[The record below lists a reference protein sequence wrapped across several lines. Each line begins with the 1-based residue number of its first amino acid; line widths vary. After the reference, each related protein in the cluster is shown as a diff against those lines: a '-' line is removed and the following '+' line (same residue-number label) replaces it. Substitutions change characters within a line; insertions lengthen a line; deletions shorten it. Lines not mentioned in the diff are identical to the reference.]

1 MEEKKKQPV
10 VVRASGIKKSFRVF
24 TDKSQTLKERLI
36 YWKRGKYTIHPV
48 LKGIDLEIRKGETVA
63 LIGQNGSGK
72 STFLKLLTGIMYPD
86 AGTISITGK
95 VSSLLELGAG
105 FHPDFSGRENIYN
118 NASIFGL
125 SKKQIDQ
132 RYDRIV
138 AFSELEEYIDNP
150 VRTYSSGMYM
160 RLAFSVA
167 INVNAEILL
176 IDEILAVGDANFQKK
191 CLDMIRHLKR
201 QGVTIVLVT
210 HDMGAV
216 ERICDRAVWLVD
228 GFIRKQGKP
237 REIIGDYLMNMDEK
251 ADVIARKEKDR
262 EKAVSAAADEEAETK
277 TPSEINPVENT
288 PSENTELKIE
298 PQADVLEGVKSGLL
312 EYNENGEKNRWGNGD
327 VLISRVDLLDSE
339 DKLTSMILSGT
350 RLTICIHY
358 EVMNAIET
366 LAFGVAVKNTTGD
379 FCIATNSDL
388 RHIKLGSPVVGEKG
402 CVNIRIEHFDL
413 AKGTYTIDV
422 AAHSLEGLPYD
433 YQLDKYS
440 FMVSNVFLDVGI
452 YAPHMLFKVT
462 REG

>member
-1 MEEKKKQPV
+1 MQEKKKQQQPV
-10 VVRASGIKKSFRVF
+10 VIRVAGLKKSFRVF

-36 YWKRGKYTIHPV
+36 YWKRGRYSVHEV
-48 LKGIDLEIRKGETVA
+48 LKGIDLEIKRGETVA
-63 LIGQNGSGK
+63 LIGQNGCGK

-86 AGTISITGK
+86 TGSISIKGK

-125 SKKQIDQ
+125 SKKEIDL

-167 INVNAEILL
+167 INVNADVLL

-191 CLDMIRHLKR
+191 CMDMIRHLKR
-201 QGVTIVLVT
+201 QGITIVIVT

-237 REIIGDYLMNMDEK
+237 REIIDDYLMNMDEK
-251 ADVIARKEKDR
+251 ADVIARKEIER
-262 EKAVSAAADEEAETK
+262 EKADAAA
-277 TPSEINPVENT
+277 SEKSSGEQAVMA
-288 PSENTELKIE
+288 E
-298 PQADVLEGVKSGLL
+298 PQLDEPAESKTALH

-327 VLISRVDLLDSE
+327 VLISKVDFLDSE
-339 DKLTSMILSGT
+339 EKPTSLILSGS

-358 EVMNAIET
+358 EIVKEIES
-366 LAFGVAVKNTTGD
+366 LAFGIAVKNTTGD

-388 RHIKLGSPVVGEKG
+388 RHVPMEKLIVGEKG
-402 CVNIRIEHFDL
+402 SLNIRIEHFDL
-413 AKGTYTIDV
+413 AKGTYTLDV

-433 YQLDKYS
+433 YQQDKYS
-440 FMVSNVFLDVGI
+440 FMVSNSFSDTGI
-452 YAPHMLFKVT
+452 YAPRMTFKLT
-462 REG
+462 REE